1 MSAFFLLGFFFFL
14 FFFFFFFFFS
24 FYLHL
29 PTSGCVLVCGSGNVQ
44 NVLNDTKT
52 QKHKKDIENIKR
64 DTKQHKM
71 DKDCVCEC
79 VGAHCM

>member
-1 MSAFFLLGFFFFL
+1 MDGDCGCECVRVCGSTLHVNHASECAFFSGFFF
-14 FFFFFFFFFS
+14 
-24 FYLHL
+24 YL
-29 PTSGCVLVCGSGNVQ
+29 LVCGSGNVQ
-44 NVLNDTKT
+44 KYLTT
-52 QKHKKDIENIKR
+52 QKHKKDIENTKR